1 MKILELLESSVAEAA
16 MADLYHGTSL
26 YSATQVLQ
34 SNSIKATTPTH
45 STQVPSIVK
54 GHDKTVSLTR
64 DINVAKRFANDRQY
78 VRADATGVI
87 FVLDQAKL
95 KQDLGKRVRPYD
107 DTSTDWY
114 RQKANISGNKSL
126 RPTHRTETEEV
137 IYGDIPNVNKY
148 IKQIIVLP
156 PSGNHVEYNMTRI
169 QQSGILDDPRTI
181 FKSDPTEYQNWKK
194 DRAPKHY
201 LNRLGVNE

>member
-1 MKILELLESSVAEAA
+1 MKILELLESVFVEAA
-16 MADLYHGTSL
+16 TADLYHGTSL

-34 SNSIKATTPTH
+34 SNVLKAITPIH
-45 STQVPSIVK
+45 STQVPSSVK

-78 VRADATGVI
+78 IRADATGVI
-87 FVLDQAKL
+87 FVMDQEKL
-95 KQDLGKRVRPYD
+95 KQDLGRRVRPYD
-107 DTSTDWY
+107 DTSSDLY
-114 RQKANISGNKSL
+114 RQRAQITGNKSL

-156 PSGNHVEYNMTRI
+156 PSGDHTDYNMTRI

-201 LNRLGVNE
+201 LNRLTTTE